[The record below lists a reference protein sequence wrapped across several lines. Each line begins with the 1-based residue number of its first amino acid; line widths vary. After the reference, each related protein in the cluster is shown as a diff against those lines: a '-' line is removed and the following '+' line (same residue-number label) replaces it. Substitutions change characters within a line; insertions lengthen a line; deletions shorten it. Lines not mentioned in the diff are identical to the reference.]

1 MAATLTET
9 KADTVVTVLGE
20 ETMAVADVLAVLP
33 PAALSQAWARGD
45 VQFGRRAF
53 VVVGST
59 GKDDA
64 RNRRLVVEAGWN
76 WTGKKQD
83 HHQSFRDLWAG
94 ANGTLPECGEY
105 VDYREGAEPGKSP
118 LVPINRADALKATA
132 LCVKLTDK
140 GLAQLD
146 VV

>member
-59 GKDDA
+59 GRDDA
-64 RNRRLVVEAGWN
+64 RNRR
-76 WTGKKQD
+76 QD